1 MPAVSTP
8 RSLDLVH
15 LRTAL
20 SFNSVEPIDRFIT
33 SDEPQRQAAKE
44 LGLPT

>member
-1 MPAVSTP
+1 MPIVSTP

-20 SFNSVEPIDRFIT
+20 WFH
-33 SDEPQRQAAKE
+33 QRQALTRFVSLDTPQTQAARE
-44 LGLPT
+44 LGLPA

>member
-1 MPAVSTP
+1 VLKDLSLDLCLDPSLQAISTP

-20 SFNSVEPIDRFIT
+20 WFIAVNH
-33 SDEPQRQAAKE
+33 SAA
-44 LGLPT
+44 T